1 MQTALILLSSALAVS
16 TGSIVSLVPISYVAS
31 PLPTY
36 NHVQNTL
43 TGEYAYNYAGGPSA
57 KEEIKTLDGVTRGAY
72 SYIDA
77 FGIVQSAQYVA
88 DKDGFRIAATNVPT
102 DAQVGVNVPLETPEV
117 QVAKA
122 SHFAEHAKAVAALG
136 RRKRSLSHAATAVS
150 SQYHHQEHES
160 LKLEAPLYEQYLS
173 AAPLQAYT
181 SYQAPVAVS
190 TVPTAV
196 SHQSRSQTH
205 NNARIELSAP
215 LAYAQ
220 LASPVAAVPEQVISY
235 HEAVAPVAVSTVP
248 TAVSHQSRSQTHNN
262 ARIEL
267 SAPLAYAQFAS
278 PVAAVPEQVIG
289 YQEAVAPV
297 AVSTVPTAV
306 SHQSRSQ
313 THNNARIELSAP
325 LAYAQF
331 ASPVAAVPEQVISY
345 HEAVAPVAVAAVPTA
360 VSSQSRFQ
368 VHNSQ
373 TVEVQSPAH
382 LEPVVSVAPAAPAAP
397 GDDSVVVEAK
407 TADAAAIPVATV
419 ASVPTAVSSQ
429 SRTQVHS
436 GQRVEIEAPQVYATR
451 LIDSYGNPAVAV
463 SSETLYA
470 PSHLVAQL
478 PQDTPEVAAAKVAH
492 AKAYAAELEK
502 HQGW

>member
-1 MQTALILLSSALAVS
+1 MQTALIILSSALAVS
-16 TGSIVSLVPISYVAS
+16 TGSIISLVPISYVAS

-72 SYIDA
+72 NYIDA

-102 DAQVGVNVPLETPEV
+102 DAQVGVNVPLETAEV
-117 QVAKA
+117 QAAKA
-122 SHFAEHAKAVAALG
+122 AHFAEHAKAVAALG
-136 RRKRSLSHAATAVS
+136 RKKRSLSHAATAVS

-160 LKLEAPLYEQYLS
+160 LKLEAPLYKQYLP
-173 AAPLQAYT
+173 AAPLQTYA
-181 SYQAPVAVS
+181 SYEIPVAVS
-190 TVPTAV
+190 AVPTAV

-205 NNARIELSAP
+205 NNARIELSEPLVYAQFASSVAAVPEQVIGYHEAVAP
-215 LAYAQ
+215 VAVSVVPTAVSHQSRSQIHNNAKIELSTPVAYAQ
-220 LASPVAAVPEQVISY
+220 FAGPVAAVPEQVISY
-235 HEAVAPVAVSTVP
+235 HEAVAPVAVSVVP
-248 TAVSHQSRSQTHNN
+248 TAVSHQSRSQIHNN
-262 ARIEL
+262 AKIEL
-267 SAPLAYAQFAS
+267 SAPVAYAQFA
-278 PVAAVPEQVIG
+278 G
-289 YQEAVAPV
+289 
-297 AVSTVPTAV
+297 
-306 SHQSRSQ
+306 
-313 THNNARIELSAP
+313 
-325 LAYAQF
+325 
-331 ASPVAAVPEQVISY
+331 PVAAVPEQVISY

-373 TVEVQSPAH
+373 TVEVQNPPH
-382 LEPVVSVAPAAPAAP
+382 VEPVVSVAPIAPEV
-397 GDDSVVVEAK
+397 DSVVVEAK
-407 TADAAAIPVATV
+407 TAAAAAIPVATV

-436 GQRVEIEAPQVYATR
+436 GQRVEIEAPQVYAAQ

-478 PQDTPEVAAAKVAH
+478 PRDTPEVAAAKVAH